1 MCLLARSKLTLVS
14 LTQKLEEDI
23 RNEMDDPEN
32 LKVIKLNSTL
42 NNSENKIQ
50 AKFCEALGLDRSI
63 TAIEMVEAVHNYF
76 ESNPELSILF
86 IFEDIDYYVET
97 TKQMM
102 LYKILDLL
110 QHAQIKFCFLATS
123 MKHDVADSFEKR
135 IKSRFSHKQVLFYD
149 LSLELFKQ

>member
-110 QHAQIKFCFLATS
+110 QHA
-123 MKHDVADSFEKR
+123 
-135 IKSRFSHKQVLFYD
+135 
-149 LSLELFKQ
+149 